1 MYQFETFYD
10 LKDSFQK
17 LMYMYI
23 KCKLLFKILKTWF
36 FRRKKQTW
44 HIHRQTD
51 RQTEIS
57 IHRDLKINRQTYRQ
71 TDKKDRGMHN
81 CITVYPILLEC
92 KTLLCTLVMLNIF
105 VRLTEQHPDGR
116 VTFVPHNVI
125 PNLFYLVKGRSTLGL
140 HHYLIWNSNLPL

>member
-1 MYQFETFYD
+1 MVFSQKETD
-10 LKDSFQK
+10 LT
-17 LMYMYI
+17 Y
-23 KCKLLFKILKTWF
+23 T
-36 FRRKKQTW
+36 
-44 HIHRQTD
+44 QTD

-81 CITVYPILLEC
+81 CIPPILLEF

-116 VTFVPHNVI
+116 VTFCSSQ
-125 PNLFYLVKGRSTLGL
+125 RDT
-140 HHYLIWNSNLPL
+140 